1 MWYGD
6 MGAWGWWMM
15 LVGGLMWFAFM
26 AIVGLVVWAAVRPTT
41 APPTETGTRT
51 TPLDVLKTRYARGE
65 ITRAEFE
72 QTSRDLA

>member
-1 MWYGD
+1 MWYGN
-6 MGAWGWWMM
+6 MGGWGWWMM
-15 LVGGLMWFAFM
+15 LVGSLIWIGFIA
-26 AIVGLVVWAAVRPTT
+26 LVASVTWAAVRPTT
-41 APPTETGTRT
+41 APPAETGTRT

>member
-26 AIVGLVVWAAVRPTT
+26 AIVGLVVWAAVRPGTDRT
-41 APPTETGTRT
+41 VTDARPT
-51 TPLDVLKTRYARGE
+51 PADILKTRYARGE
-65 ITRAEFE
+65 INRAEFE